1 MTGNTKENTEMTTI
15 RMNDFFSF
23 VEQNRELIDQ
33 IKVTNLKQY
42 AFNNME
48 GWQYDINVKV
58 MTINGYKNK
67 LIQIAT
73 NSTYLDELEVINK
86 KSLSEEF
93 SCWFNL

>member
-1 MTGNTKENTEMTTI
+1 MTTI

-23 VEQNRELIDQ
+23 VEQNRKLIDQ